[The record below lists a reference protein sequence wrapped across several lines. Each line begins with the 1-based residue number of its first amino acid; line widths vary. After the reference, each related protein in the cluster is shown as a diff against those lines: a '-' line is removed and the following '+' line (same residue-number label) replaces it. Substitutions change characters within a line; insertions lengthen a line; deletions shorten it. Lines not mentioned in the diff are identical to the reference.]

1 MLKDRGI
8 ITDIGRASLHDGA
21 GFRTT
26 VFFKGC
32 PLKCVWCH
40 NPECIS
46 YEPQELFYPEKCI
59 GCNMCDKGC
68 YSGARIVCGKEMT
81 ADEVMAQIRLDKP
94 YYGKNGGVT
103 FTGGEAFTQPDFLN
117 TLIDLCKAEGVNTA
131 AETSLFLYNEE
142 IIKKLDFIMTD
153 LKIWD
158 DNNHI
163 KYTGVSNKIIKEN
176 FIKLDKLGIPF
187 TVRTPL
193 IPGIT
198 DNSENIS
205 QIRDFIKNFNNIKN
219 YELLPY
225 NPLGN
230 SKLKALG
237 KNEVIFEKGETPL
250 KELLEYADLCR

>member
-1 MLKDRGI
+1 MFKDRGI
-8 ITDIGRASLHDGA
+8 ITDIGRASIHDGD

-32 PLKCVWCH
+32 PLNCVWCH

-46 YEPQELFYPEKCI
+46 FEPQEMFYPEKCI

-68 YSGARIVCGKEMT
+68 FSGARVMCGRSMS
-81 ADEVMAQIRLDKP
+81 ADEVMSQIELDMP
-94 YYGKNGGVT
+94 YYGENGGVT
-103 FTGGEAFTQPDFLN
+103 FTGGEAFAQPEFLN
-117 TLIDLCKAEGVNTA
+117 SLVDLCKAKGINTA
-131 AETSLFLYNEE
+131 AETSLYIFKEE

-158 DNNHI
+158 DENHI
-163 KYTGVSNKIIKEN
+163 KHTGVSNKTIKEN
-176 FIKLDKLGIPF
+176 FKKLDKLGVPF
-187 TVRTPL
+187 IVRTPL

-198 DNSENIS
+198 DNAYNIS
-205 QIRDFIKNFNNIKN
+205 NIRDFIKGFKN
-219 YELLPY
+219 VKKYELLPY

-237 KNEVIFEKGETPL
+237 MEEKIFEAGETPL
-250 KELLEYADLCR
+250 KELLKYAEL

>member
-8 ITDIGRASLHDGA
+8 ITDIGRASIHDGA

-32 PLKCVWCH
+32 PLSCVWCH

-46 YEPQELFYPEKCI
+46 YKPQVLFYPEKCI

-68 YSGARIVCGKEMT
+68 YSGARVVCGKEMT
-81 ADEVMAQIRLDKP
+81 ADEVMSQIRLDKP
-94 YYGKNGGVT
+94 YYGQTGGVT
-103 FTGGEAFTQPDFLN
+103 FTGGEAFAQHEFLN
-117 TLIDLCKAEGVNTA
+117 TLVDLCKAEGINVA
-131 AETSLFLYNEE
+131 AETSLYIFKEE
-142 IIKKLDFIMTD
+142 IIKKLDFIMAD

-158 DNNHI
+158 EEKHI
-163 KYTGVSNKIIKEN
+163 KYTGSSNKTIKEN
-176 FIKLDKLGIPF
+176 FEKLDQLGIPF
-187 TVRTPL
+187 IVRTPL

-198 DNSENIS
+198 DNAENIS
-205 QIRDFIKNFNNIKN
+205 KIRDFIKGFKNIQK

-230 SKLKALG
+230 AKRKAMG
-237 KNEVIFEKGETPL
+237 EEKIDFEAEQTSL
-250 KELLEYADLCR
+250 KELMKYAEL

>member
-8 ITDIGRASLHDGA
+8 ITDIGRASLHDGE

-46 YEPQELFYPEKCI
+46 FEPQELFYPEKCI

-68 YSGARIVCGKEMT
+68 YSGARIICGKEMT
-81 ADEVMAQIRLDKP
+81 ADDVMAQIRLDKP

-103 FTGGEAFTQPDFLN
+103 FTGGEAFAQPEFLD
-117 TLIDLCKAEGVNTA
+117 TLITLCKSEGINTA

-158 DNNHI
+158 DENHI

-176 FIKLDKLGIPF
+176 YLKLDKLNIPF
-187 TVRTPL
+187 IVRTPL

-198 DNSENIS
+198 DNAENIS
-205 QIRDFIKNFNNIKN
+205 SIRDFIKKFKNIKS

-237 KNEVIFEKGETPL
+237 MYEIIFESHETPL